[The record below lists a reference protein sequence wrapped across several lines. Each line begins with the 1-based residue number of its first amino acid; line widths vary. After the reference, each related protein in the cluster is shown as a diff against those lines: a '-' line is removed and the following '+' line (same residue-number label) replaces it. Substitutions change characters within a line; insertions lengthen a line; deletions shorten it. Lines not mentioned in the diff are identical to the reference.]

1 MLFKRDLA
9 DHVTPARSRVR
20 ATPLSVPYAGDA
32 VSKGKPSGKNGEM
45 GTKQNKASGAAQAS
59 GSGARPKARSHNQS
73 QSQVQVIAR
82 AAAILRALEDEAAG
96 LSLGQIAQRVDLARS
111 TVQRIVAALEAE
123 KFLIAA
129 SPNGRVRLGP
139 TILRLADSASTDFV
153 AVARPYL
160 MQLSAE
166 LKETVDLSVVK
177 NDHLVFIDQVVG
189 SQRLRTVSAVGE
201 TFPLH
206 CTANGKAF
214 LAGLDDAAIGRLIG
228 TNYEARTPRTLTRI
242 ADLLRDL
249 KMVRKTG
256 VAVDR
261 EEHSLG
267 VCAAGVVTRDPAGN
281 AVAISVPVPAQRF
294 FKHQKQIVERLKATK
309 EALER
314 QLLSAAA

>member
-1 MLFKRDLA
+1 MK
-9 DHVTPARSRVR
+9 
-20 ATPLSVPYAGDA
+20 A
-32 VSKGKPSGKNGEM
+32 VGGRTSDKGVAKSQPQ
-45 GTKQNKASGAAQAS
+45 TQ
-59 GSGARPKARSHNQS
+59 P

-96 LSLGQIAQRVDLARS
+96 LSLGQIAQRVNLARS

-139 TILRLADSASTDFV
+139 TILRLAASARTDFV

-160 MQLSAE
+160 TQLSRE

-177 NDHLVFIDQVVG
+177 KDHLVFIDQVIG

-206 CTANGKAF
+206 CTANGKAY
-214 LAGLDDAAIGRLIG
+214 LATLDNAAIAELLG
-228 TNYEARTPRTLTRI
+228 TSFEPRTPRTLTRLD
-242 ADLLRDL
+242 DLLRDL
-249 KMVRKTG
+249 KSVRRSG
-256 VAVDR
+256 VAIDR
-261 EEHSLG
+261 EEHALG
-267 VCAAGVVTRDPAGN
+267 ICAAGIVTRDPAGN
-281 AVAISVPVPAQRF
+281 IVAISVPVPAQRF
-294 FKHQKQIVERLKATK
+294 YKHQRTIVARLLATK

-314 QLLSAAA
+314 HLLAEAA